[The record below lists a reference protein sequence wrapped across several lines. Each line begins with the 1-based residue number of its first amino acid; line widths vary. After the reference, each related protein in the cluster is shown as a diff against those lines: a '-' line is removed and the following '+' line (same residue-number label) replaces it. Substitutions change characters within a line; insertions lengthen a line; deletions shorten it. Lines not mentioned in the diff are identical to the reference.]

1 MQDNPN
7 PTVYP
12 LTLYYDAS
20 CPMCHAEM
28 HNLMRRNA
36 RELLVFVDVTAPGFD
51 AQPLG
56 ASQQDLMTL
65 IHARCADGTL
75 VRGVDVFRLAYT
87 AAGLPWVSALVSLP
101 VVGPLTDALYPWV
114 ARFRNQ
120 IPRWLTRALFERATE
135 RAAHRAATQSAACQQ
150 GRCEL

>member
-1 MQDNPN
+1 MQTNPD
-7 PTVYP
+7 PAVYP

-20 CPMCHAEM
+20 CPMCKAEM
-28 HNLMRRNA
+28 HNLMLRNQ

-56 ASQQDLMTL
+56 VSPQDLMTL
-65 IHARCADGTL
+65 IHARRADGAL
-75 VRGVDVFRLAYT
+75 VRGVDVFRLAYV

-101 VVGPLTDALYPWV
+101 VVGPVTDALYPWV

-120 IPRWLTRALFERATE
+120 IPRWLTRALFERAAA
-135 RAAHRAATQSAACQQ
+135 RAASQSAACQQ
-150 GRCEL
+150 GRCKL